1 MVYNIVCVSDLGYVQ
16 HAAVML
22 CSLFENNPNY
32 RFCIY
37 FITDPASYKKIRTL
51 PVLKGKTCEQLLSA
65 LCIKYHAKLKF
76 CPCSLEGIKDLPV
89 GQWTT
94 FMYLKLFM
102 PLVIPQSEKRCL
114 FLDVD
119 MIVNDDIRSLYE
131 MDLGGSALA
140 ATEDIP
146 DCVQF
151 RPRLNLKETDYYI
164 NSGVMVCDL
173 DLWRR
178 LYNEKDI
185 FEFIRSIATRIQNE
199 QDVIACYFKDRIK
212 LLPIRWNMVTFYFM
226 RVPKIFS
233 KYLNDLP
240 EAKMN
245 PGIIHFAAPIKP
257 WFKDCN
263 HPYQWIYKKYCRLT
277 AWKNYRYTIFEK
289 LSVRKKFTKHVRFF
303 LNRLNILKDPMF
315 LKID

>member
-1 MVYNIVCVSDLGYVQ
+1 
-16 HAAVML
+16 
-22 CSLFENNPNY
+22 
-32 RFCIY
+32 
-37 FITDPASYKKIRTL
+37 
-51 PVLKGKTCEQLLSA
+51 
-65 LCIKYHAKLKF
+65 
-76 CPCSLEGIKDLPV
+76 
-89 GQWTT
+89 
-94 FMYLKLFM
+94 MYLKLFM

-185 FEFIRSIATRIQNE
+185 
-199 QDVIACYFKDRIK
+199 
-212 LLPIRWNMVTFYFM
+212 
-226 RVPKIFS
+226 
-233 KYLNDLP
+233 
-240 EAKMN
+240 
-245 PGIIHFAAPIKP
+245 
-257 WFKDCN
+257 
-263 HPYQWIYKKYCRLT
+263 
-277 AWKNYRYTIFEK
+277 
-289 LSVRKKFTKHVRFF
+289 LSQ
-303 LNRLNILKDPMF
+303 L
-315 LKID
+315 